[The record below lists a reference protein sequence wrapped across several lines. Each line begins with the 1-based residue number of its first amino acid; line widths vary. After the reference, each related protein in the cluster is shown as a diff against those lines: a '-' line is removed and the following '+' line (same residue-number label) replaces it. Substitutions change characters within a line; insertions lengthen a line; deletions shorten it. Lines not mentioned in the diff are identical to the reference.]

1 MKKLRFGIKNRTNP
15 KGETRVYIIYSF
27 NRDQRTE
34 IGTDIYIQP
43 ELWNKEKQEVNKKH
57 PSAAQFNNHLLL
69 QKVELEAIYLKLTA
83 QGKTPFPE
91 IIRDLHDKKGGQ
103 NIDETNFFDNLD
115 QWIERRKNQ
124 VSLDSWKDY
133 KSLKKHLLGFHSFR
147 KKKIRFESIDYSFY
161 EDFVNYLHYEVIKP
175 NGEYGLAPNTV
186 GKQIK
191 NFKLFLR
198 NCMRRNIAP
207 RIDLDGFKVINI
219 QTDSVYLS
227 EDELALIEDLD
238 LSKEPKLDGIR
249 DLFLVGCETGLR
261 HSDFVNLNNE
271 CIRENLIR
279 LTTRKTFKK
288 VVILISERLNR
299 VIKKHN
305 GHFPPGS
312 NKNEFNKLIKIIVRN
327 AGIKENVQL
336 ITMSGNK
343 KTEDWIPK
351 HKLVASHT
359 CRRTYCTNAYLRGL
373 PTVVIRSSSGHSSDK
388 MLFKYIKISDIE
400 AAENALKHLNYL

>member
-147 KKKIRFESIDYSFY
+147 KKKIRFESIDYS
-161 EDFVNYLHYEVIKP
+161 LPIWAAWWIARRWQP
-175 NGEYGLAPNTV
+175 SQNGLGHIHTV
-186 GKQIK
+186 HIHAYTCGRPI
-191 NFKLFLR
+191 R
-198 NCMRRNIAP
+198 H
-207 RIDLDGFKVINI
+207 V
-219 QTDSVYLS
+219 LS
-227 EDELALIEDLD
+227 
-238 LSKEPKLDGIR
+238 S
-249 DLFLVGCETGLR
+249 T
-261 HSDFVNLNNE
+261 
-271 CIRENLIR
+271 
-279 LTTRKTFKK
+279 
-288 VVILISERLNR
+288 
-299 VIKKHN
+299 
-305 GHFPPGS
+305 
-312 NKNEFNKLIKIIVRN
+312 
-327 AGIKENVQL
+327 
-336 ITMSGNK
+336 
-343 KTEDWIPK
+343 
-351 HKLVASHT
+351 
-359 CRRTYCTNAYLRGL
+359 
-373 PTVVIRSSSGHSSDK
+373 
-388 MLFKYIKISDIE
+388 
-400 AAENALKHLNYL
+400 